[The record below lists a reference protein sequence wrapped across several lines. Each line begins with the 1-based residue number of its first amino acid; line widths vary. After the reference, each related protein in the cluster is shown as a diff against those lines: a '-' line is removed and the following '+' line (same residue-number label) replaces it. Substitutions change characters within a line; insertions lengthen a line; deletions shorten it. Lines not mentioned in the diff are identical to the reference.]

1 MKKLKIKYLNN
12 SNVFMAYLIES
23 NNKLIMNPPPPLIF
37 DDEYAKLDGISR
49 NQYNEMFVK
58 WYYSEKVQQY
68 VHQSTQQ
75 LISLGEMNSILYMN
89 FKSHN
94 IFFKHQQMFALLQ
107 NSNANIVM
115 LSEALVPTSISS
127 HSGELIDLTQLQ
139 DDVIIQP
146 YQACPNFTAKKNKN
160 YASTGGTLQLENVWV
175 SSMLG
180 MGYRYAIFGNPTH
193 CPYGTNWGNIVLMKN
208 KPDFAAVYQL
218 DAIKQHPESGWN
230 CGESRCLVHIVIGD
244 KNYFSTHLEDSIVEI
259 RGQQLGQIMLI
270 MDRLKIVNKLLVG
283 DLNCINQYSY
293 SESELQILT
302 KFNRGDKLPVVDII
316 ALITYF
322 GINLIN
328 TGQKY
333 ECLFGK
339 CVTHCIA
346 NFGARCLPL
355 ITNVTDGDHQPL
367 MIYLN

>member
-1 MKKLKIKYLNN
+1 
-12 SNVFMAYLIES
+12 MACLIES
-23 NNKLIMNPPPPLIF
+23 SNKLIMNPPPPLIF
-37 DDEYAKLDGISR
+37 SDEYAKLNGISR

-68 VHQSTQQ
+68 VHESTQQ
-75 LISLGEMNSILYMN
+75 LISFGETNSILYMN

-94 IFFKHQQMFALLQ
+94 IFTKYHQMFALLQ

-146 YQACPNFTAKKNKN
+146 YQACPNFTAKKNKD

-180 MGYRYAIFGNPTH
+180 MGYKYAIFGNPTH

-208 KPDFAAVYQL
+208 QPDFAAVYQL

-230 CGESRCLVHIVIGD
+230 CGESRCLVHIVID
-244 KNYFSTHLEDSIVEI
+244 KRNYFSTHLEDSIVEI
-259 RGQQLGQIMLI
+259 RGRQLGQIMQI

-302 KFNRGDKLPVVDII
+302 KFNRGEKLPVVDII

-322 GINLIN
+322 GINPIN

-346 NFGARCLPL
+346 NFSASCLPL